1 MKFDSQCCSSPVLE
15 GRPSNKM
22 LHVQLPWPYMCTASY
37 CTYCSCPDPWGT
49 AFIVDVNQIDGF
61 TTWVLRLSACS
72 NNPDLLPKKAN
83 KIVAMQE
90 LLHNSAF
97 LHLASQNTTLIE
109 LLIIVCA
116 GRRSCSTDVIVQISS
131 SQGHWRHHYLWA
143 NAMWSWWSNLPTCEE
158 TKTSGMCLNSAN
170 EHMCS
175 MTK

>member
-1 MKFDSQCCSSPVLE
+1 
-15 GRPSNKM
+15 
-22 LHVQLPWPYMCTASY
+22 MCTASY

-97 LHLASQNTTLIE
+97 LHLASQNATLIE
-109 LLIIVCA
+109 LSIIVCA
-116 GRRSCSTDVIVQISS
+116 GRRSCSSFKSVQVKGIGDIITYK
-131 SQGHWRHHYLWA
+131 QMPCGPDDLICQHVRRQKQVA
-143 NAMWSWWSNLPTCEE
+143 CA
-158 TKTSGMCLNSAN
+158 
-170 EHMCS
+170 
-175 MTK
+175 

>member
-15 GRPSNKM
+15 DRPANKM
-22 LHVQLPWPYMCTASY
+22 LHAQLPWPYMCTASY
-37 CTYCSCPDPWGT
+37 CTYCSRPDPWGT
-49 AFIVDVNQIDGF
+49 AFIVDVDQINGF
-61 TTWVLRLSACS
+61 TIWVSISFAQ
-72 NNPDLLPKKAN
+72 KAN
-83 KIVAMQE
+83 NIVAMQE

-97 LHLASQNTTLIE
+97 LHLAFQNTTLIE

-158 TKTSGMCLNSAN
+158 TKTSGMCLNTAN